1 MQKWFVQKIY
11 RIEDLFLPIVMIIY
25 RKVTGIFIQTF
36 LFGYSMLMLILGE
49 STITLGQLDTA
60 ENKPP
65 VIVVPSSIN
74 AEINQAVVI
83 NTSISDPDGNITSVI
98 WNQEHEF
105 GPVNMNIADDKRSMS
120 FIPVNNVTYVFSV
133 EAIDNNGL
141 TALESVRVNVGEQ

>member
-1 MQKWFVQKIY
+1 MKTCCKA
-11 RIEDLFLPIVMIIY
+11 
-25 RKVTGIFIQTF
+25 TGIYIQTL
-36 LFGYSMLMLILGE
+36 LFGYSMLIILTLGE

-65 VIVVPSSIN
+65 IIVVPSPIT
-74 AEINQAVVI
+74 AEINHTVVI

-105 GPVNMNIADDKRSMS
+105 VPVNMNIADDKSSMS
-120 FIPVNNVTYVFSV
+120 FIPMQNVTYVFSV

-141 TALESVRVNVGEQ
+141 TTLESVSVKVGEQ